1 MPGPRLTLG
10 AAMRTSGIDI
20 VDPGFDSVDISTAPR
35 WLKAVWPKG
44 IRAMSL
50 PKRIYVNTDTLAKI
64 IAGEAEELLRHE
76 AVHIEQWRREG
87 RVGFLSKYLFSYVK
101 GRAAGLPHA
110 VAYRAIPFE
119 REASSRTE

>member
-1 MPGPRLTLG
+1 MPGPRLTLA
-10 AAMRTSGIDI
+10 AAMRTNGIDTF
-20 VDPGFDSVDISTAPR
+20 DPGFEGVGISTAPW

-50 PKRIYVNTDTLAKI
+50 PRRIYVNAETLADI
-64 IAGEAEELLRHE
+64 VAGEAEELLRHE

-87 RVGFLSKYLFSYVK
+87 RVGFLAKYLSSYVK

-119 REASSRTE
+119 REASSRSE

>member
-1 MPGPRLTLG
+1 MPGPRLTLA
-10 AAMRTSGIDI
+10 AAMRTNGIDT
-20 VDPGFDSVDISTAPR
+20 VDPSFEGVDIRTVPS

-50 PKRIYVNTDTLAKI
+50 PTRIHVNAETLARI

-87 RVGFLSKYLFSYVK
+87 RVRFLAKYLSSYVK